1 MLKTSKV
8 NANYI
13 NNMIKVLKITDNVF
27 KVVVNSTGQTEH
39 IVKLSSKIHQ
49 NITKGKISKID
60 LIIKSFEFLL
70 KRESNQSILRE
81 FSLEIISQYFPDYL
95 DQITKDL

>member
-1 MLKTSKV
+1 
-8 NANYI
+8 
-13 NNMIKVLKITDNVF
+13 MIKVIKITDNVF

-39 IVKLSSKIHQ
+39 IVKLSSKIYQ